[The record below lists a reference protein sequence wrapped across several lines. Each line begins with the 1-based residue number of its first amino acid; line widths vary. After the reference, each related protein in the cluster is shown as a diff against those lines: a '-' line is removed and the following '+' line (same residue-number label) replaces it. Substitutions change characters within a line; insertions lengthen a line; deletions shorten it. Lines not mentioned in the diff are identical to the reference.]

1 MRIAETL
8 LADPA
13 GAYRQ
18 QHLSLMHG
26 WLPLT
31 VQAVTA
37 LLLLTAIGWR
47 NRRWRLVWLPIA
59 AGLGVAMSVAA
70 YWYISSEGMA
80 DDPAPKLLWIWIA
93 GVVAGR
99 FRGRPVGRLAW
110 CPVVAAQRGGGRVS
124 AVHPVCRAGPEPVGG
139 LLPHRPD
146 RVEPADRRA
155 AARSDRP
162 NHRGGDAAGA
172 QDSTA
177 RHGGAGDISHA
188 ASGFRHRGELVYLPP
203 AWYAT
208 NPPPK
213 LPTLMMIGG
222 EFNTPGDWC
231 VRRAVKTLDDF
242 AAAHP
247 ATRR

>member
-31 VQAVTA
+31 VQAVTVAAAVGGDRLAQPA
-37 LLLLTAIGWR
+37 L
-47 NRRWRLVWLPIA
+47 A
-59 AGLGVAMSVAA
+59 AGVAA
-70 YWYISSEGMA
+70 HRGGPRRGAVGRGVLVHLLGGAGGRPGSE
-80 DDPAPKLLWIWIA
+80 
-93 GVVAGR
+93 VAVDLDRRRGHL
-99 FRGRPVGRLAW
+99 RGRPGGRLAR

-162 NHRGGDAAGA
+162 DHRGGDAAGA
-172 QDSTA
+172 PDSGQGT
-177 RHGGAGDISHA
+177 
-188 ASGFRHRGELVYLPP
+188 VV
-203 AWYAT
+203 
-208 NPPPK
+208 
-213 LPTLMMIGG
+213 
-222 EFNTPGDWC
+222 PGDDQPGR
-231 VRRAVKTLDDF
+231 VGIQAPRRARVPAAGLVRVESAARPADADDD
-242 AAAHP
+242 
-247 ATRR
+247 RR